1 MAFEMSHVVADTP
14 PGSSGSGTAGISAL
28 GVSENLLFAA
38 AWTLW
43 ARTVEVAS
51 HKQGAFGCG
60 DHSPQWRRAQG
71 LTRVGDNRLAIH
83 DILP

>member
-1 MAFEMSHVVADTP
+1 MAFEMSHAVADTP

-51 HKQGAFGCG
+51 HEQGA
-60 DHSPQWRRAQG
+60 
-71 LTRVGDNRLAIH
+71 LAVVTIPLNGVVH
-83 DILP
+83 KD